1 MGLGTFFFS
10 FKKEITMAVATVV
23 RFDNLVTNFL
33 KKKKKKFYL
42 VYGIILQISMV
53 LRIVSLFDSGHSTDT

>member
-1 MGLGTFFFS
+1 MKVGLQPSLGLGTFFFS

-33 KKKKKKFYL
+33 NKKKSS
-42 VYGIILQISMV
+42 I
-53 LRIVSLFDSGHSTDT
+53 